1 MCASAWRWH
10 TDAPEFR
17 HDTWPRTEFC
27 PALAT
32 MAALTDH
39 AGLGL
44 KKGSNPGFDLISGQV
59 DGKDGLRGW
68 NLSGLGPFFTRT

>member
-1 MCASAWRWH
+1 
-10 TDAPEFR
+10 
-17 HDTWPRTEFC
+17 
-27 PALAT
+27 